1 LIDWKKEKRMSW
13 LRPHALA
20 VVTAPVL
27 ILCLGLLTGCGGGVG
42 TSHVIIPE
50 GCVATQAD
58 LQGTWVISHVVQTLT
73 CPAGST
79 LQTTAAPNSIT
90 PVTVI
95 RDESLPGFRITAT
108 GLTATVEDI
117 TCHIVW
123 TYLDRDTNALFDCY
137 TTFHP
142 ETRTAGGT
150 VEAGH
155 CSQVTLVNQDGTSGE
170 SCVIPSP
177 YLDSYIVVEGS

>member
-1 LIDWKKEKRMSW
+1 MSW
-13 LRPHALA
+13 LRANALRMLGVPMVA
-20 VVTAPVL
+20 
-27 ILCLGLLTGCGGGVG
+27 LCLGLLPGCSGGVG
-42 TSHVIIPE
+42 SSQVIIPE

-58 LQGTWVISHVVQTLT
+58 LQGTWVISHVVQTLS
-73 CPAGST
+73 CPEGST

-90 PVTVI
+90 PVTVV

-108 GLTATVEDI
+108 GLTATVDDI

-123 TYLDRDTNALFDCY
+123 TYLDRDTNALFDCF

-142 ETRTAGGT
+142 ESRTAGGT
-150 VEAGH
+150 AEAGH
-155 CSQVTLVNQDGTSGE
+155 CSQVTLVNNNGTSGA

-177 YLDSYIVVEGS
+177 YLDTYIVVEGS